1 MEYTLKEWVMEAL
14 KKTAYFEDIVNP
26 PKKLGLNELGHLVI
40 FYKIQI
46 YICKINLNY
55 GHMPH
60 NLGKIFRKNTKLSLI
75 PLEVKVMKYPKLS
88 YL

>member
-40 FYKIQI
+40 FYKIQF
-46 YICKINLNY
+46 
-55 GHMPH
+55 
-60 NLGKIFRKNTKLSLI
+60 IFAK
-75 PLEVKVMKYPKLS
+75 
-88 YL
+88 